1 MFSPVS
7 CANFS
12 LICRD
17 GFGVAA
23 NADFSVSNCFA
34 LMVVRGPL
42 RFPFAPSSS
51 SLPFDVVFLSSLSSE
66 IGDDSELETKKTLI
80 RKQS

>member
-1 MFSPVS
+1 MTRIFRPVS

-12 LICRD
+12 RMCRD

-23 NADFSVSNCFA
+23 KADFSVSNCFA
-34 LMVVRGPL
+34 FMVVRGPR

-66 IGDDSELETKKTLI
+66 IGEDSELETKKYDKT
-80 RKQS
+80 